1 MSDQRGV
8 LGKLPRTRPNVESP
22 RRVAARE
29 QPGDGERGT
38 APAADAGLESDPP
51 ISGFRQLA
59 RAGFGLAGGAAAAGL
74 RLAERTAGEIG
85 KAVAR
90 R

>member
-29 QPGDGERGT
+29 RAAKEEGSPRRAEPETEPG
-38 APAADAGLESDPP
+38 PAM
-51 ISGFRQLA
+51 SGFEQLA
-59 RAGFGLAGGAAAAGL
+59 RAGFGLAGGAAAAGI
-74 RLAERTAGEIG
+74 RLAGRAAGEIG
-85 KAVAR
+85 RAVGR